1 MRQLGQNSGSSLIGD
16 NASTS
21 LQGCQ
26 DSTTFATN
34 RLAEKGRTGTDSS
47 INRPQDWHIA
57 LSSDSYPQWGQMVV
71 QLVWSDM
78 AGLRSAGCGMIS
90 TGSCAREYVSG

>member
-26 DSTTFATN
+26 ESTIFATN
-34 RLAEKGRTGTDSS
+34 SLAEKGRTGTDSS

-71 QLVWSDM
+71 QLFWSDM
-78 AGLRSAGCGMIS
+78 AGLRSAGLRNDQYRFVCEKI
-90 TGSCAREYVSG
+90 CF